1 MSAIPAGGVL
11 QTLGGLALVI
21 ALILGVAWLMRR
33 TGAGSGSGQL
43 LRIVASQSLGARERV
58 VVVEVGATWLLL
70 GVAPGR
76 VTRVG
81 QMPIP
86 APQLSANA
94 PAMESAGGPAMQS
107 AGGPA
112 MVGMRSSKS
121 PFAAWLERAMSKS

>member
-1 MSAIPAGGVL
+1 MSAIPAGSVL

-81 QMPIP
+81 EMPIP
-86 APQLSANA
+86 APQ
-94 PAMESAGGPAMQS
+94 MMAGA
-107 AGGPA
+107 AA
-112 MVGMRSSKS
+112 MVGMPAPKS
-121 PFAAWLERAMSKS
+121 PFAAWLERAMTKS

>member
-1 MSAIPAGGVL
+1 MSAIPAGSVL

-81 QMPIP
+81 EMPIP
-86 APQLSANA
+86 APQVSANA
-94 PAMESAGGPAMQS
+94 PAMQS